1 MPRPATPTAL
11 VTGGNRG
18 IGYQIAQG
26 LIAQGV
32 AVTIGARS
40 EGEGH
45 TAAAAL
51 GCRFTKIDL
60 LNPDSYFDAYAK
72 SGGWDVL
79 VNNAGILKDVSL
91 LDKGSDFDEAMEVMV
106 AAPLDLIRL
115 NTPHWRRTGWGRI
128 VNLSSSLGAHE
139 RGLQGPGAYSV
150 AKASLNALTRVLV
163 RDLPLG
169 VKINSCDP
177 GWVATRMGGPTAPVS
192 VEEGADTPIWLALL
206 PDDGPTGGF
215 FRKRDVAAW

>member
-1 MPRPATPTAL
+1 MARPKTPTAL

-45 TAAAAL
+45 TAAEAL

-72 SGGWDVL
+72 SGGWDIL

-150 AKASLNALTRVLV
+150 AKESLNALTRVLV

>member
-1 MPRPATPTAL
+1 
-11 VTGGNRG
+11 
-18 IGYQIAQG
+18 
-26 LIAQGV
+26 
-32 AVTIGARS
+32 
-40 EGEGH
+40 
-45 TAAAAL
+45 
-51 GCRFTKIDL
+51 
-60 LNPDSYFDAYAK
+60 
-72 SGGWDVL
+72 L

-163 RDLPLG
+163 RDLPAG
-169 VKINSCDP
+169 VKINTCDP
-177 GWVATRMGGPTAPVS
+177 GWVATRMGGPTAPVM

-206 PDDGPTGGF
+206 PEDGPTGGF

>member
-1 MPRPATPTAL
+1 MPRPTNPTAL

-32 AVTIGARS
+32 TVTIGARS
-40 EGEGH
+40 EAEGR
-45 TAAAAL
+45 TAAEAL

-60 LNPDSYFDAYAK
+60 LNPDSYFHAYAK
-72 SGGWDVL
+72 SGGWDIL

-169 VKINSCDP
+169 VKVNSCDP

-215 FRKRDVAAW
+215 FRKRDLAAW

>member
-1 MPRPATPTAL
+1 MARPLHPTAL

-40 EGEGH
+40 ENEGRI
-45 TAAAAL
+45 AAEAL

-60 LNPDSYFDAYAK
+60 LNPDSYFDSYAK

-177 GWVATRMGGPTAPVS
+177 GWVATRMGGPTAPVT
-192 VEEGADTPIWLALL
+192 VEEGADTPLWLALL

>member
-40 EGEGH
+40 EAEGR
-45 TAAAAL
+45 TAAEAL

-72 SGGWDVL
+72 SGGWDIL

>member
-1 MPRPATPTAL
+1 MARPTNPTAL

-40 EGEGH
+40 EAEGR
-45 TAAAAL
+45 TAAEAL

-72 SGGWDVL
+72 SGGWDIL

-115 NTPHWRRTGWGRI
+115 NTTHWRRTGWGRI

>member
-1 MPRPATPTAL
+1 MARPTNPTAL

-18 IGYQIAQG
+18 IGYEIARG
-26 LIAQGV
+26 LMAQGV

-40 EGEGH
+40 EVEGRS
-45 TAAAAL
+45 AAEAL
-51 GCRFTKIDL
+51 GCRYTKIDL

-72 SGGWDVL
+72 SGGWDIL

-163 RDLPLG
+163 RDLPAG
-169 VKINSCDP
+169 VKINTCDP
-177 GWVATRMGGPTAPVS
+177 GWVATRMGGPTAPLM

-215 FRKRDVAAW
+215 FRKREVAAW

>member
-1 MPRPATPTAL
+1 MPRPTTPTAL

-40 EGEGH
+40 EAEGQ
-45 TAAAAL
+45 TAAEAL

-72 SGGWDVL
+72 SGGWDIL

-139 RGLQGPGAYSV
+139 GGLQGPGAYSV

>member
-1 MPRPATPTAL
+1 L

-40 EGEGH
+40 EAEGQ
-45 TAAAAL
+45 TAAEAL

-72 SGGWDVL
+72 SGGWDIL

>member
-45 TAAAAL
+45 TAAEAL

-72 SGGWDVL
+72 SGGWDIL

>member
-1 MPRPATPTAL
+1 MPRPTTPTAL

-40 EGEGH
+40 EAEGR
-45 TAAAAL
+45 TAAEAL

-72 SGGWDVL
+72 SGGWDIL

>member
-1 MPRPATPTAL
+1 MPRPTNPTAL

-40 EGEGH
+40 EAEGR
-45 TAAAAL
+45 TAAEAL

-72 SGGWDVL
+72 SGGWDIL

-215 FRKRDVAAW
+215 FRKRDLAAW

>member
-1 MPRPATPTAL
+1 MPRPTTPTAL

-45 TAAAAL
+45 TAAEAL

-60 LNPDSYFDAYAK
+60 LSPDSYFDAYAK
-72 SGGWDVL
+72 SGGWDIL

>member
-1 MPRPATPTAL
+1 MARPPHPTAL

-40 EGEGH
+40 ENEGH
-45 TAAAAL
+45 TAAEAL

-72 SGGWDVL
+72 SGGWDIL

-177 GWVATRMGGPTAPVS
+177 GWVATRMGGPTAPVT

>member
-26 LIAQGV
+26 LIARGV
-32 AVTIGARS
+32 TVTIGARS
-40 EGEGH
+40 EAEGR
-45 TAAAAL
+45 TAAEAL
-51 GCRFTKIDL
+51 GCRCTKIDL

-72 SGGWDVL
+72 SGGWDIL

-169 VKINSCDP
+169 GKINSCDP

>member
-1 MPRPATPTAL
+1 MPRPTLPTAL

-18 IGYQIAQG
+18 IGYHIALG

-40 EGEGH
+40 EDEGRR
-45 TAAAAL
+45 AAEAL
-51 GCRFTKIDL
+51 GCRSTKIDL

-72 SGGWDVL
+72 SGGWDIL

-91 LDKGSDFDEAMEVMV
+91 LEKGSDFDEAMEVMV

-169 VKINSCDP
+169 VKINACDP
-177 GWVATRMGGPTAPVS
+177 GWVATRMGGPSAPVT
-192 VEEGADTPIWLALL
+192 VEEGADTPLWLALL

-215 FRKRDVAAW
+215 FRKREVAAW

>member
-40 EGEGH
+40 EAEGR
-45 TAAAAL
+45 TAAEAL

-72 SGGWDVL
+72 SGGWDIL

-115 NTPHWRRTGWGRI
+115 NTTHWRRTGWGRI